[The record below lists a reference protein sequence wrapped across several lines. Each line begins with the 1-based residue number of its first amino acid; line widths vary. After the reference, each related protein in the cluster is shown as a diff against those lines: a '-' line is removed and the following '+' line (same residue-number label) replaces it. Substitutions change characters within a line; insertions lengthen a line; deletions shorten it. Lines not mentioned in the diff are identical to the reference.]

1 MPDGRI
7 EMVIDGRAVA
17 VPLPRGTGGKGTGI
31 TVAAALC
38 NLGIWGMWRS
48 VGGQARGPLCAMGVC
63 HECRVTID
71 GQPHRRACL
80 ELCRPGMVI
89 ATGE

>member
-1 MPDGRI
+1 MPEGRI
-7 EMVIDGRAVA
+7 ELVVDGRAVA
-17 VPLPRGTGGKGTGI
+17 VAGGI

-38 NLGIWGMWRS
+38 NLGIWGMRRS
-48 VGGQARGPLCAMGVC
+48 TGGEARGPLCAMGIC

-71 GQPHRRACL
+71 GTPHRRACL

-89 ATGE
+89 ATG